1 MKISRIYTKIIV
13 AMLALSLAGCGQSYE
28 DMVEEAARLTPEE
41 QSIRDETEKTLKK
54 YREWEEQ
61 RDYAISSIDSDFDY
75 YQALWDELEDITD
88 ENGCIEA
95 GKLERAEY
103 IVEKLNSALDL
114 DITISDGYITDYNSL
129 CDSMK

>member
-103 IVEKLNSALDL
+103 IVDKLNSALDL

-129 CDSMK
+129 CESMK

>member
-54 YREWEEQ
+54 YREWKEQ

-75 YQALWDELEDITD
+75 YQALWEELEDITD

-95 GKLERAEY
+95 GKLDRAKY
-103 IVEKLNSALDL
+103 IVDELNDALDL
-114 DITISDGYITDYNSL
+114 DITISDGYIAE
-129 CDSMK
+129 K